1 MCAVEFTTLTTVPG
15 GGLSSVDVACGTWPP
30 LLSVDTVFTSSETP
44 AAPSETLGS
53 RRSVGL
59 IFTSPLGGT
68 VSAVR
73 FYKGAYEGG
82 EGHVGHIYDRATGA
96 RLASTR
102 TFNDSGCAAGGWVR
116 VALVDPLPVTPSRT
130 YVAAVDNVMY
140 FASSPEFFLASG
152 RRSANGRIVV
162 PRRGGVAG
170 AVGAVPN
177 TNFRDRNYW
186 VDIEL
191 QS

>member
-1 MCAVEFTTLTTVPG
+1 MEFTTLVTVPG
-15 GGLSSVDVACGTWPP
+15 GGLSSVGVQCNSWPA
-30 LLSVDTVFTSSETP
+30 LNTIDTLFTSAEAP

-53 RRSVGL
+53 RRSVGVV
-59 IFTSPLGGT
+59 FTSPLGGT

-73 FYKGAYEGG
+73 FYKGAYEEG

-116 VALVDPLPVTPSRT
+116 VALLDPLPVTANRT
-130 YVAAVDNVMY
+130 YVAAMDNVMY

-170 AVGAVPN
+170 AVGAVPSA
-177 TNFRDRNYW
+177 NFRDRNYW